1 MANRN
6 GQGFGLI
13 AAGMLGQTPATQG
26 LGKYKIDAGYATTI
40 YNGGAVASAAGYIV
54 DGQTTDAPII
64 GVLNGVFYNAATT
77 LKPTFANFYT
87 QVTPANSEDI
97 DAFVFDSPTQQY
109 VVATDDAVT
118 QAGFLETYDMNTSAG
133 SDTTGKSTAT
143 LDIGDTSADAATF
156 RLLRVAEDPENEDL
170 ITTPQTNPALANF
183 SGYATVVV
191 VANLSQWFGSGS
203 VSA

>member
-40 YNGGAVASAAGYIV
+40 YNGGAVASSAGYIV
-54 DGQTTDAPII
+54 EGQGTDTPII
-64 GVLNGVFYNAATT
+64 GALNGVFYNAATT

-118 QAGFLETYDMNTSAG
+118 QAGFLETYDMNTTAG
-133 SDTTGKSTAT
+133 NDTTGKSTAT

-156 RLLRVAEDPENEDL
+156 RLLRVAEDPENED
-170 ITTPQTNPALANF
+170 ITAA
-183 SGYATVVV
+183 YASVVV
-191 VANLSQWFGSGS
+191 VPNLIELQS
-203 VSA
+203 

>member
-133 SDTTGKSTAT
+133 NDTTGKSTAT

-156 RLLRVAEDPENEDL
+156 RLLRVAEDPENED
-170 ITTPQTNPALANF
+170 ITAA
-183 SGYATVVV
+183 YASVVV
-191 VANLSQWFGSGS
+191 VPNLIELQS
-203 VSA
+203 